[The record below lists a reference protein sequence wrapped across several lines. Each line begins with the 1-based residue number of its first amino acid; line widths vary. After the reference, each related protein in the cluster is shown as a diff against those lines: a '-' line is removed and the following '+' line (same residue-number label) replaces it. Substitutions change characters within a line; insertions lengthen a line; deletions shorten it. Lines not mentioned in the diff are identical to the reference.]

1 MFKKACLTRK
11 DWRKNRGV
19 VVILTEIMVVF
30 QVRVRQLDRD
40 TDIDKEFEKIDEEV
54 ADEVKAATKKMED
67 AVKRQLKKAGMKL
80 SGNSVLINMFLPG

>member
-1 MFKKACLTRK
+1 M
-11 DWRKNRGV
+11 
-19 VVILTEIMVVF
+19 
-30 QVRVRQLDRD
+30 
-40 TDIDKEFEKIDEEV
+40 DEEV